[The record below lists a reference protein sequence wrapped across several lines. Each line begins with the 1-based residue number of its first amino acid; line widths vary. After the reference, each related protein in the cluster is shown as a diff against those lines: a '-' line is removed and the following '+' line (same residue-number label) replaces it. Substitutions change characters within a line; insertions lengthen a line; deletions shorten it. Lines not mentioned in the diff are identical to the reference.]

1 MVIIKRIRIGSAF
14 RVGLLV
20 GAVVAAITGLLVVG
34 FQGLFFSAIMTAFTL
49 DPQSGSGFSSSGGN
63 AFATF
68 GLLTLCIFYV
78 MYVVFSSI
86 FGGISAAITAFA
98 YNLAAGWIG
107 GLEIELETQ
116 DKSKRGEDEI
126 FE

>member
-1 MVIIKRIRIGSAF
+1 MVIIKRIRVGSAF

-34 FQGLFFSAIMTAFTL
+34 FQGLFLGAIMSLLTL
-49 DPQSGSGFSSSGGN
+49 NSQSGSMSSSGGN
-63 AFATF
+63 VIATF
-68 GLLTLCIFYV
+68 SVLTLCIFYA
-78 MYVVFSSI
+78 MYVVFSAI

-107 GLEIELETQ
+107 GLEIELET
-116 DKSKRGEDEI
+116 DSKSKRGADEI
-126 FE
+126 FG

>member
-1 MVIIKRIRIGSAF
+1 MVIIKRIRVGSAF

-20 GAVVAAITGLLVVG
+20 GAVVATITGLLVVA
-34 FQGLFFSAIMTAFTL
+34 FQGLFLGAIVSLISL
-49 DPQSGSGFSSSGGN
+49 DPQSGGTFSRNSD

-68 GLLTLCIFYV
+68 SLITLCIFYG
-78 MYVVFSSI
+78 MYVVFSAI

-98 YNLAAGWIG
+98 YNLAARWIG
-107 GLEIELETQ
+107 GLEIELET
-116 DKSKRGEDEI
+116 DGKSKRGVDDI

>member
-20 GAVVAAITGLLVVG
+20 GAVVAGITGLLIVG
-34 FQGLFFSAIMTAFTL
+34 FQGLFLSAIIGILSLNNQT
-49 DPQSGSGFSSSGGN
+49 GGFSSSGGD
-63 AFATF
+63 AVATF
-68 GLLTLCIFYV
+68 SLLSLCIFYA
-78 MYVVFSSI
+78 MYVVFSAI

-107 GLEIELETQ
+107 GLEIELESQ
-116 DKSKRGEDEI
+116 GKNKRGEDEI

>member
-1 MVIIKRIRIGSAF
+1 MVIIKRIRVGSAF

-34 FQGLFFSAIMTAFTL
+34 FQELFLGAIMSLLTL
-49 DPQSGSGFSSSGGN
+49 GSQSGSMSSSGGN
-63 AFATF
+63 VIATF
-68 GLLTLCIFYV
+68 SVLTLCIFYA
-78 MYVVFSSI
+78 MYVVFSAI

-107 GLEIELETQ
+107 GLEIELET
-116 DKSKRGEDEI
+116 DSKSKRGADEI
-126 FE
+126 FG